1 MIGSS
6 AICGVI
12 LAAGA
17 SSRMGRDKALLPWPP
32 GSDGTLLSAAVA
44 ALRPLVQ
51 KVVVVGGRNAEA
63 LTPVVAQL
71 GADLAR
77 NPVPERGQFSSIQ
90 IGLRAACE
98 HGCDAAMLT
107 PVDCPPLSAA
117 SLEKLCAAF
126 AEARARG
133 VWAVAPERQG
143 QHGHPLLLGRELM
156 DAFLQAPDTSNTRE
170 VKAQFAERFQYLEV
184 PDPLLAVDV
193 NTPEEYAVLAKA
205 DSSFGP
211 A

>member
-1 MIGSS
+1 MTGSS

-17 SSRMGRDKALLPWPP
+17 SSRMGREKALLPWPP
-32 GSDGTLLSAAVA
+32 GSSDTLLSAAVA
-44 ALRPLVQ
+44 ALRPFVQ
-51 KVVVVGGRNAEA
+51 KIVVVGGRNADA
-63 LTPVVAQL
+63 LAPVVAQL

-77 NPVPERGQFSSIQ
+77 NPEPERGQFSSIQ
-90 IGLRAACE
+90 TGLRAACE

-126 AEARARG
+126 TEARARG
-133 VWAVAPERQG
+133 MWAVAPEREG

-156 DAFLQAPDTSNTRE
+156 EAFLAASATCNTKE

-184 PDPLLAVDV
+184 PDSLLAVDV
-193 NTPEEYAVLAKA
+193 NTPEEYAGLTKA
-205 DSSFGP
+205 V
-211 A
+211 

>member
-1 MIGSS
+1 M
-6 AICGVI
+6 I

-32 GSDGTLLSAAVA
+32 GSDSTLLSAAIF
-44 ALRPLVQ
+44 ALQPFVQ
-51 KVVVVGGRNAEA
+51 KIVVVGGMNADA
-63 LTPVVAQL
+63 LAPVVAQL
-71 GADLAR
+71 GADLAL
-77 NPVPERGQFSSIQ
+77 NAHPERGQFSSIQ
-90 IGLRAACE
+90 IGLRTACE

-107 PVDCPPLSAA
+107 PVDCPPLSEA

-143 QHGHPLLLGRELM
+143 QHGHPLLLGRELIN
-156 DAFLQAPDTSNTRE
+156 AFLHAPATSNTRE
-170 VKAQFAERFQYLEV
+170 VKAQFAERFEYLKV

-193 NTPEEYAVLAKA
+193 NTPEEYAGLAKVK
-205 DSSFGP
+205 
-211 A
+211 